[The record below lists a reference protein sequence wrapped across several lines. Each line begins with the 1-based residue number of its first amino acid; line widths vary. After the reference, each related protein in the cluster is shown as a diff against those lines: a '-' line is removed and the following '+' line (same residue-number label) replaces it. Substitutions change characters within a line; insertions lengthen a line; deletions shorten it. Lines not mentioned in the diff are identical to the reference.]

1 MPFGARATL
10 SGRLVE
16 ADGAGLAAR
25 QLEVVSRP
33 SRGAFAPKRVLTVR
47 TGRHGGFHLLLPAG
61 PSRRITV
68 RYAGEAGLEGARR
81 AALELRVCGSVLLQ
95 ASPRALRNRE
105 AVNISGRIRACGA
118 SVPRRGKLVAIQYF
132 ETEAGRWRPILV
144 TRTDHS
150 GRFHTHYRF
159 RYVSGV
165 ARIRL
170 RAVALAEE
178 RWPYAP
184 GSSRPVAVTVTG

>member
-1 MPFGARATL
+1 
-10 SGRLVE
+10 
-16 ADGAGLAAR
+16 
-25 QLEVVSRP
+25 
-33 SRGAFAPKRVLTVR
+33 
-47 TGRHGGFHLLLPAG
+47 
-61 PSRRITV
+61 
-68 RYAGEAGLEGARR
+68 
-81 AALELRVCGSVLLQ
+81 
-95 ASPRALRNRE
+95 
-105 AVNISGRIRACGA
+105 VNISGRIRARGA